1 MSAVTDVI
9 VIFCTVPPKESPG
22 LVRMLVEERLAACV
36 NTVSVRSC
44 YRWNGEVCDEEEHLL
59 VLKTTQD
66 RMDELIVAIKADHP
80 YLVPEIIALPVLAG
94 YLPYLE
100 WVRRETTGDA

>member
-9 VIFCTVPPKESPG
+9 VVFCTVPLKESPG
-22 LVRMLVEERLAACV
+22 LVRMLVGEHHAACV
-36 NTVSVRSC
+36 NTVPVRSC

-59 VLKTTQD
+59 VMKTTQD
-66 RMDELIVAIKADHP
+66 RKDELIAAIKANHP

-100 WVRRETTGDA
+100 WVRREITGDA